1 MSLVIRSA
9 PTEPFIDATVCWA
22 GAGVPPRRGR
32 SLTFTQKGP
41 QHHIGGLAGRSAGE
55 GLGRPAVVPPAG
67 RGWGLDARPCR
78 GAGGRKV
85 GRFLRKRRGRV
96 WTERTRSLS
105 RGGRPSGPRRRVAA
119 VGRDGVSLS
128 IPRADGLGKK
138 WTERTRSLPRGGRPR
153 GPRRR
158 VRAGD
163 AGSGDAGLRANV
175 SDGLKTD
182 ETRRFE
188 NHRHQKLNGSSMQH
202 RLVGCRS
209 KS

>member
-1 MSLVIRSA
+1 LSGLAMSLVIRSA

-41 QHHIGGLAGRSAGE
+41 QHHISGLAGRSAGE

-119 VGRDGVSLS
+119 VGSNCLTVHSPCRWVGQEMDREDSF
-128 IPRADGLGKK
+128 PTARWAAQRAAKAGRG
-138 WTERTRSLPRGGRPR
+138 RGRRVGGRRP
-153 GPRRR
+153 
-158 VRAGD
+158 
-163 AGSGDAGLRANV
+163 SC
-175 SDGLKTD
+175 
-182 ETRRFE
+182 EC
-188 NHRHQKLNGSSMQH
+188 Q
-202 RLVGCRS
+202 
-209 KS
+209 